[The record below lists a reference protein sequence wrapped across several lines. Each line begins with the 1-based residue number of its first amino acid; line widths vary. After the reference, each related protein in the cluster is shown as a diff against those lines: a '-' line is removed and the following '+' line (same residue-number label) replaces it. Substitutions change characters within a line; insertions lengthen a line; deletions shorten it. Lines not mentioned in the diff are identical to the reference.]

1 MCGRPAGDLHVAGAI
16 AAGAVGGDD
25 DLSRS
30 QAEHSEEMV
39 GVVGTEL
46 RCLEVLDVGERR
58 RLPE

>member
-1 MCGRPAGDLHVAGAI
+1 VAGAI